1 MGRTENVF
9 EMREQQLVGGEEE
22 IVEFLL
28 RVEQKTALKQQPHV
42 AQLTR
47 VAFSRSEGCGR
58 RESISLERACE
69 LSPTTN
75 QTFKLD
81 YTGLH

>member
-42 AQLTR
+42 AQLT
-47 VAFSRSEGCGR
+47 
-58 RESISLERACE
+58 
-69 LSPTTN
+69 
-75 QTFKLD
+75 
-81 YTGLH
+81 